1 VKCHRD
7 LADGGSVKHEGQEV
21 IMGCL
26 ASKEKD
32 SEQRIHIEQT
42 QRTQQRRNSDG
53 QRRLSDG
60 GGQRRSSDGSGAGQ
74 RHHNGAHRAQGPNQ
88 GRRSSQSSAGSNNT
102 MEKQNMKR
110 IDVTTNKGF
119 EHRDKERVVTDPRG
133 GRRVRDRDTLNSRD
147 SSRENGGRE
156 EGLSKRNQ
164 FDRASQLRRS
174 KKRKKSKEN
183 VDSPSKSSPKTA
195 IDIVNQETEAS
206 QISVNSSHCRAE
218 YHSKY
223 GNLI

>member
-1 VKCHRD
+1 
-7 LADGGSVKHEGQEV
+7 
-21 IMGCL
+21 MGCL
-26 ASKEKD
+26 SSKEKD
-32 SEQRIHIEQT
+32 SEQKNKIEQS
-42 QRTQQRRNSDG
+42 QRTQQRRNSDGQRRNSDG

-60 GGQRRSSDGSGAGQ
+60 GGQRRFSDSG
-74 RHHNGAHRAQGPNQ
+74 GAEPHGGHRAQGHNQ

-102 MEKQNMKR
+102 MERQNVKR
-110 IDVTTNKGF
+110 VDMTSSKGI

-133 GRRVRDRDTLNSRD
+133 GRRVRDRDTLNPRD
-147 SSRENGGRE
+147 SSRENGVRE
-156 EGLSKRNQ
+156 DGLSKRNQ

-183 VDSPSKSSPKTA
+183 EVLTTKSPPKTA
-195 IDIVNQETEAS
+195 KDIVNQETEAS
-206 QISVNSSHCRAE
+206 QMEANSSHSRTE